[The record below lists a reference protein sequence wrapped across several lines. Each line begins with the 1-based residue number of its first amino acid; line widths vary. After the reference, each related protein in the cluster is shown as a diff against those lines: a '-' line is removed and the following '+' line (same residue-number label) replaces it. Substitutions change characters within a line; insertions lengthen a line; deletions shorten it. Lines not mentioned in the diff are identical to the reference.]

1 MKKVHQ
7 ITEMFWSA
15 ISISANSLHMLTKIY
30 ATKERSPNLGNFFR
44 TIIPRHKLWCRIH
57 IIIMKSLQYV
67 FRLSINFNTIFTSIP
82 FVTYNKQLWYICYIP
97 PRSTCFIA
105 ARRLNDE
112 KTIFL
117 EGRDK
122 LVINTVPITVLGYN
136 TPSWSVTKKKKQTQR
151 NTFRTSYLWI
161 TSSHL
166 TEWESHS
173 QCCNYP

>member
-1 MKKVHQ
+1 
-7 ITEMFWSA
+7 
-15 ISISANSLHMLTKIY
+15 MLTKIY

-57 IIIMKSLQYV
+57 IIIMKSFQYV

-136 TPSWSVTKKKKQTQR
+136 TPSWSVTKKKKKSRCKETRLGLHISELHPPILQNEKVIHNAATTLKQF
-151 NTFRTSYLWI
+151 TI
-161 TSSHL
+161 VVK
-166 TEWESHS
+166 EW
-173 QCCNYP
+173 YPSLD